1 VQDPID
7 AGIGFA
13 DEKGGLEQRRV
24 RPGVEVLDPSKTDG
38 STMVLDTE
46 DAAAKFVRL
55 GGALNQVPDEF
66 VIDAIDANKGADVD
80 GFRFSL
86 LGGGGGINDM
96 VLLVDNNTG
105 AFFGVKYQHGNG
117 ASYTDADKL
126 DNPSLYREA
135 LNEVFAETLAEEFGY
150 EPMPMRLTKSSRK
163 HSWGLQKSKTAKGI
177 ALITELAQNRW
188 GGRRKANEE
197 TLGHGTDPD
206 TWDQNTGAVLADLR
220 SYARMRLFD
229 TVIGNVDRHGR
240 NYMLKKREDGNYDVI
255 PIDHSLAFMD
265 ADSDQQF
272 FEPLYRD
279 ELIIY
284 DFSLSRD
291 ESKWEEFVD
300 IIGDL
305 QEELR
310 KIDPA
315 FLVKKLKQSLD
326 LLDSLFPNEELYER
340 KDRYDVVLER
350 YIGPVEWRIDGL
362 LQKTPEELALM
373 LSPHR
378 QRSRPEKIKEI
389 EDKWNKINRIK
400 PPERLASKPRIKEMP
415 EQEAPEAPEVD
426 NSPETV
432 NRLGSEVSN
441 PAEADAVVIDRTPPD
456 EVLVELLRE
465 GGSQTVGSRFNE
477 NWATYIEELPQKK
490 FEETYTFPKT
500 GVVVES
506 LKKRYKNLAEFLTKF
521 AQNSTFDTGL
531 PVAKY
536 NIPGS
541 SVRTLPGVEVDVD
554 EDGDARFTVKDGIG
568 VLFAQAIAAYSSGAA
583 YTGTRNNEEG
593 IAAMIERF
601 RGQRTSE
608 NLSPISPGSL
618 LGVQE
623 THESLYN
630 FWRSYA
636 AIMNDP
642 SLLDVNYSTQNEH
655 SISLAGILLN
665 ILSFAGKLDGTF
677 VRTLAFEDVDID
689 SPEHP
694 LHALTSVGQ
703 EIAMRPSSWAKFGQG
718 GGTADDDDGL
728 FTATGFGQLS
738 NLGDVALFITDPEGL
753 AIGDFTA
760 MAENEALL
768 KNGRYRVVSVEKVTA
783 TRKAWDLDV
792 KDWVVGE
799 HTHTKITLEQSK
811 SEPFDTPEAKPKIAD
826 APIPEKSFMR
836 GIEGTESVIPV
847 TIDPE
852 EYVGLLDS
860 KVKDLLSKYLPDV
873 ETPEY
878 SLDELIDLMDAMGV
892 LRDGNDFVNSNDSIV
907 DFVLKYLN
915 NSPLSTRIA
924 TLKEKIANDGISTAT
939 DGIAAVV
946 EQYDSFVAKL
956 KTKEGKE
963 EIEKDVRRGFYD
975 VLATVEDI
983 MTEYPHMR
991 GVLTVDLYHKNETRR
1006 AQAYATMNGNNIVT
1020 VYNPAFLSSMVGKL
1034 KMSKAARERHAGQ
1047 VLGVNVEV
1055 QSERAQNSALT
1066 AMHEAS
1072 HGLHF
1077 DAVLSQFG
1085 VQTGKDAPPLA
1096 EQLMPQDAPDDED
1109 TMADT
1114 VFGSILASMFDWSP
1128 NVERYDMSKKDIDFI
1143 NRSGAAFIANIV
1155 TGSVDDG
1162 SLEGDLA
1169 GIIGSRDDKPV
1180 GFYEVLR
1187 AATGEFDMA
1196 TVNNLKAIDKQ
1207 VNTNGKAAQFV
1218 EYITGMSAE
1227 SLINDLKASI
1237 TDDIGVDIEN
1247 IGTYGISSEDALSA
1261 LDGAS
1266 TYARTDAM
1274 EAFAEARTLL
1284 YLINSMGG
1292 VNLFGN
1298 EEKVKNM
1305 QEVVDKILTGI
1316 VPDIKSRTMKP
1327 ASARTKALYNKL
1339 RMLSLAINAL
1349 SFGDDAFE

>member
-1 VQDPID
+1 
-7 AGIGFA
+7 
-13 DEKGGLEQRRV
+13 
-24 RPGVEVLDPSKTDG
+24 
-38 STMVLDTE
+38 
-46 DAAAKFVRL
+46 
-55 GGALNQVPDEF
+55 
-66 VIDAIDANKGADVD
+66 
-80 GFRFSL
+80 
-86 LGGGGGINDM
+86 
-96 VLLVDNNTG
+96 
-105 AFFGVKYQHGNG
+105 
-117 ASYTDADKL
+117 
-126 DNPSLYREA
+126 
-135 LNEVFAETLAEEFGY
+135 
-150 EPMPMRLTKSSRK
+150 
-163 HSWGLQKSKTAKGI
+163 
-177 ALITELAQNRW
+177 
-188 GGRRKANEE
+188 
-197 TLGHGTDPD
+197 
-206 TWDQNTGAVLADLR
+206 
-220 SYARMRLFD
+220 MRLFD

-272 FEPLYRD
+272 FEPMYRD
-279 ELIIY
+279 ELILLDY
-284 DFSLSRD
+284 DLATD
-291 ESKWEEFVD
+291 EARWEEFVD

-326 LLDSLFPNEELYER
+326 LLDSLFPNEELYKR

-378 QRSRPEKIKEI
+378 QRSRPEEKKEAEKRWKEVASKIKPPDGSFRKIEAKIKEV
-389 EDKWNKINRIK
+389 
-400 PPERLASKPRIKEMP
+400 KEMP
-415 EQEAPEAPEVD
+415 EQEAPEGAYNAPGQGGIPAIIFIGREIKEEAGDDESKFEKLLDEYTKRYNLSPWHVD
-426 NSPETV
+426 SVKEDLGLPREYLGWPNNYRYANDPQPE
-432 NRLGSEVSN
+432 
-441 PAEADAVVIDRTPPD
+441 EADKDLLGIRESTPSEERPGFGYTNSEILEILD
-456 EVLVELLRE
+456 EEDEYQVLSYDLLQNYLYSDFTNSERRWSKFQRKRQRKGADLDWTGNAYTE
-465 GGSQTVGSRFNE
+465 FYKDLPRKGIMQYVGSL
-477 NWATYIEELPQKK
+477 A
-490 FEETYTFPKT
+490 
-500 GVVVES
+500 GVVAV
-506 LKKRYKNLAEFLTKF
+506 
-521 AQNSTFDTGL
+521 
-531 PVAKY
+531 
-536 NIPGS
+536 S
-541 SVRTLPGVEVDVD
+541 SETINNVLRGVEVPSERAKEAIKEIDDDFDNAPALSDFGAVLYRGLYGEFADQLFDSLEEGDFFTDDAYLSTSID
-554 EDGDARFTVKDGIG
+554 EQYARDWASLDPKDNESRLLLKIVVPGETRAIHTNSYFYEGDDEEAPLELPSNE
-568 VLFAQAIAAYSSGAA
+568 VLIDRGATLKIISK
-583 YTGTRNNEEG
+583 YVESDGTRV
-593 IAAMIERF
+593 F
-601 RGQRTSE
+601 T
-608 NLSPISPGSL
+608 
-618 LGVQE
+618 
-623 THESLYN
+623 
-630 FWRSYA
+630 A
-636 AIMNDP
+636 AITNQERKP
-642 SLLDVNYSTQNEH
+642 IEE
-655 SISLAGILLN
+655 II
-665 ILSFAGKLDGTF
+665 
-677 VRTLAFEDVDID
+677 
-689 SPEHP
+689 
-694 LHALTSVGQ
+694 AL
-703 EIAMRPSSWAKFGQG
+703 
-718 GGTADDDDGL
+718 
-728 FTATGFGQLS
+728 
-738 NLGDVALFITDPEGL
+738 
-753 AIGDFTA
+753 
-760 MAENEALL
+760 
-768 KNGRYRVVSVEKVTA
+768 
-783 TRKAWDLDV
+783 
-792 KDWVVGE
+792 
-799 HTHTKITLEQSK
+799 
-811 SEPFDTPEAKPKIAD
+811 EAKPKIAD
-826 APIPEKSFMR
+826 APIPEKSFLR
-836 GIEGTESVIPV
+836 GIEGTESIIPV

-892 LRDGNDFVNSNDSIV
+892 LRDGNDFINSNDNIV

-924 TLKEKIANDGISTAT
+924 KLKEKIANGDDPTKIE
-939 DGIAAVV
+939 AAVN
-946 EQYDSFVAKL
+946 EYDSFIARL
-956 KTKEGKE
+956 NTEEGKE

-1077 DAVLSQFG
+1077 DAALSQFG

-1096 EQLMPQDAPDDED
+1096 EQLMPQDAPDDEN

-1128 NVERYDMSKKDIDFI
+1128 NVEYYDMSKKDIDFI
-1143 NRSGAAFIANIV
+1143 NRTGAAFIASIMSGV
-1155 TGSVDDG
+1155 VDDG

-1218 EYITGMSAE
+1218 EDITGMSAE

-1237 TDDIGVDIEN
+1237 SDDIGVDIAN
-1247 IGTYGISSEDALSA
+1247 IGTYGIPSEDALSA

-1266 TYARTDAM
+1266 TYARTETM

-1284 YLINSMGG
+1284 YLINSMSG

-1316 VPDIKSRTMKP
+1316 VPDIESRTMKP
-1327 ASARTKALYNKL
+1327 ASARTRALYNKL

>member
-1 VQDPID
+1 MAFSGDDAWRRIKAQLQRRDRYGRFAFMGGGFSFNLRLGNGEMRRISGTIVGESGTEDIDIDVKDSDTLADGVYSVPSAKGEAVKAILPKSALEKIDKRKVKKIADDVYIDVADIKLAKKPKSEKKAKAKTTPKKSKSPFRRGQDRSAKISVPNPID
-7 AGIGFA
+7 AGVGFA

-24 RPGVEVLDPSKTDG
+24 SPGVEVLDPSKTDG

-66 VIDAIDANKGADVD
+66 VIDAIDANKGAAID

-86 LGGGGGINDM
+86 LGAGGGVNDM

-105 AFFGVKYQHGNG
+105 AYFGVKYQHGNG
-117 ASYTDADKL
+117 ASYSDTDKL

-135 LNEVFAETLAEEFGY
+135 LNEVFAETLAEELGY

-188 GGRRKANEE
+188 GGRRKSNEE
-197 TLGHGTDPD
+197 TLGNGTDPN

-229 TVIGNVDRHGR
+229 TIIGNVDRHGR

-279 ELIIY
+279 ELILLDY
-284 DFSLSRD
+284 DLATD
-291 ESKWEEFVD
+291 EARWEEFVD

-305 QEELR
+305 QEELK

-326 LLDSLFPNEELYER
+326 LLDSLFPNEELYKR

-378 QRSRPEKIKEI
+378 QRSRPEEKKEA
-389 EDKWNKINRIK
+389 EKRWKEVASKIK
-400 PPERLASKPRIKEMP
+400 PPDGSFRKIEAEVKEMP
-415 EQEAPEAPEVD
+415 EQGAPEA
-426 NSPETV
+426 
-432 NRLGSEVSN
+432 L
-441 PAEADAVVIDRTPPD
+441 
-456 EVLVELLRE
+456 
-465 GGSQTVGSRFNE
+465 
-477 NWATYIEELPQKK
+477 
-490 FEETYTFPKT
+490 
-500 GVVVES
+500 
-506 LKKRYKNLAEFLTKF
+506 
-521 AQNSTFDTGL
+521 
-531 PVAKY
+531 
-536 NIPGS
+536 
-541 SVRTLPGVEVDVD
+541 
-554 EDGDARFTVKDGIG
+554 
-568 VLFAQAIAAYSSGAA
+568 
-583 YTGTRNNEEG
+583 
-593 IAAMIERF
+593 
-601 RGQRTSE
+601 
-608 NLSPISPGSL
+608 
-618 LGVQE
+618 
-623 THESLYN
+623 
-630 FWRSYA
+630 
-636 AIMNDP
+636 
-642 SLLDVNYSTQNEH
+642 
-655 SISLAGILLN
+655 
-665 ILSFAGKLDGTF
+665 
-677 VRTLAFEDVDID
+677 
-689 SPEHP
+689 
-694 LHALTSVGQ
+694 
-703 EIAMRPSSWAKFGQG
+703 
-718 GGTADDDDGL
+718 
-728 FTATGFGQLS
+728 
-738 NLGDVALFITDPEGL
+738 
-753 AIGDFTA
+753 
-760 MAENEALL
+760 
-768 KNGRYRVVSVEKVTA
+768 
-783 TRKAWDLDV
+783 
-792 KDWVVGE
+792 
-799 HTHTKITLEQSK
+799 
-811 SEPFDTPEAKPKIAD
+811 EAKPKIAD
-826 APIPEKSFMR
+826 VPIPEKSFLR

-892 LRDGNDFVNSNDSIV
+892 LRDGNDFINSNDNIV

-924 TLKEKIANDGISTAT
+924 TLKEKIANGDLVADYRYLPVIN
-939 DGIAAVV
+939 
-946 EQYDSFVAKL
+946 EYDSFIARL
-956 KTKEGKE
+956 KTEEGKE

-1072 HGLHF
+1072 HGLHY
-1077 DAVLSQFG
+1077 DAALSQFG
-1085 VQTGKDAPPLA
+1085 VQTGKDAPPLV
-1096 EQLMPQDAPDDED
+1096 EQLMPQNNPDDED

-1114 VFGSILASMFDWSP
+1114 VFGSILASLLGWNP
-1128 NVERYDMSKKDIDFI
+1128 NVQRYDMSKSNIDFI
-1143 NRSGAAFIANIV
+1143 NRTGAAFIANTV
-1155 TGSVDDG
+1155 SGVVDDG

-1196 TVNNLKAIDKQ
+1196 TVNNLKAIDEQ
-1207 VNTNGKAAQFV
+1207 VNTNRKAAQFV
-1218 EYITGMSAE
+1218 ESVIGMSAK
-1227 SLINDLKASI
+1227 SLINRLKASI
-1237 TDDIGVDIEN
+1237 SEDIGVDIEN
-1247 IGTYGISSEDALSA
+1247 IGTYGIPSEDAFSA

-1266 TYARTDAM
+1266 TYARTDVM

-1284 YLINSMGG
+1284 YLINSMSG

-1327 ASARTKALYNKL
+1327 ASARTRALYNKL
-1339 RMLSLAINAL
+1339 YELDLAINAL

>member
-1 VQDPID
+1 MSFEKAQALIAAFTGDDAWRSIKAKLQRRDRYGKFAEMGGGFSFNLRLGNGEMRRVSGTIVGESGTEDIDIDVKDNDTLTNGIYSVPSAKGEAVKAIVPKSALEKIDKKKVKKIADDVYVDVADIKLAKKPKSEKKTKAKTSTKKPKSPFRRGQDRSAKISVPDPID
-7 AGIGFA
+7 AGVGFA
-13 DEKGGLEQRRV
+13 DDKGGLEQRRV
-24 RPGVEVLDPSKTDG
+24 SPGVEVLDPSKTDG

-46 DAAAKFVRL
+46 DAAAKFVFW

-66 VIDAIDANKGADVD
+66 VIDAIEANKGAKED

-96 VLLVDNNTG
+96 ELLVDNNTG
-105 AFFGVKYQHGNG
+105 AFFGVKYKHGNG

-188 GGRRKANEE
+188 GGRRASNEE
-197 TLGHGTDPD
+197 TLGHGTDPN
-206 TWDQNTGAVLADLR
+206 TWNQNTGAVLADLR

-279 ELIIY
+279 ELILLDY
-284 DFSLSRD
+284 DLATD
-291 ESKWEEFVD
+291 EARWEEFVD

-315 FLVKKLKQSLD
+315 FLVKKVKQSLD
-326 LLDSLFPNEELYER
+326 LLDSLFPNEELYKR

-378 QRSRPEKIKEI
+378 QRSRPEEKKEA
-389 EDKWNKINRIK
+389 EKRWKEVASKIK
-400 PPERLASKPRIKEMP
+400 PP
-415 EQEAPEAPEVD
+415 D
-426 NSPETV
+426 
-432 NRLGSEVSN
+432 GS
-441 PAEADAVVIDRTPPD
+441 
-456 EVLVELLRE
+456 
-465 GGSQTVGSRFNE
+465 
-477 NWATYIEELPQKK
+477 
-490 FEETYTFPKT
+490 
-500 GVVVES
+500 
-506 LKKRYKNLAEFLTKF
+506 
-521 AQNSTFDTGL
+521 
-531 PVAKY
+531 
-536 NIPGS
+536 
-541 SVRTLPGVEVDVD
+541 
-554 EDGDARFTVKDGIG
+554 
-568 VLFAQAIAAYSSGAA
+568 
-583 YTGTRNNEEG
+583 
-593 IAAMIERF
+593 F
-601 RGQRTSE
+601 R
-608 NLSPISPGSL
+608 
-618 LGVQE
+618 
-623 THESLYN
+623 
-630 FWRSYA
+630 
-636 AIMNDP
+636 
-642 SLLDVNYSTQNEH
+642 
-655 SISLAGILLN
+655 
-665 ILSFAGKLDGTF
+665 
-677 VRTLAFEDVDID
+677 
-689 SPEHP
+689 
-694 LHALTSVGQ
+694 
-703 EIAMRPSSWAKFGQG
+703 
-718 GGTADDDDGL
+718 
-728 FTATGFGQLS
+728 
-738 NLGDVALFITDPEGL
+738 
-753 AIGDFTA
+753 
-760 MAENEALL
+760 
-768 KNGRYRVVSVEKVTA
+768 
-783 TRKAWDLDV
+783 
-792 KDWVVGE
+792 
-799 HTHTKITLEQSK
+799 KI
-811 SEPFDTPEAKPKIAD
+811 EAKAKEVKSPPKVVD
-826 APIPEKSFMR
+826 TPIPEKSFLR

-892 LRDGNDFVNSNDSIV
+892 LRDGNDFVNSNDNIV

-924 TLKEKIANDGISTAT
+924 KLKEKIANGDDPTKIE
-939 DGIAAVV
+939 AAVN
-946 EQYDSFVAKL
+946 EYDSFIARL
-956 KTKEGKE
+956 NTEEGKE

-1247 IGTYGISSEDALSA
+1247 IGTYGVSSEDAFSA

-1266 TYARTDAM
+1266 TYARTDTM